1 MVCDDRL
8 IAVGISHHTAN
19 VEDRERIAVA
29 PDLVPGILGRLRDDG
44 FSSEAILLSTC
55 NRTELY
61 TVPGSRGDVDRL
73 ARFLAESGGVT
84 DKSLAD
90 KIYKKRDQEAL
101 RHIFRVAS
109 SLDSLVLGEPQIVG
123 QMKTALRL
131 AQKSNAAGPMLHR
144 VMDHALRVSKRV
156 RTETD
161 ISREAVSV
169 GRAGV
174 ELAKQVLGTLEGRSA
189 LLVGAGEHGKI
200 VARALVD
207 FGLDEIVVAN
217 RTFERAAALADMFN
231 GSAIPL
237 QEVDRYLPRV
247 DIVLCS
253 TGAGRNLISRDDVTA
268 GLSKRRG
275 RSLVMIDLAVP
286 RNIDPSV
293 NELSGVFR
301 FDIDDLATFA
311 GRGQAARRD
320 AAQVAEGI
328 VEEATELHWRQLMG
342 EQVNREL
349 GRIVHG
355 AEQIRQ
361 SEVER
366 VLTVLE
372 GLPAD
377 QRGAVEAMTRAIV
390 KKVLHQPLRQ
400 VRDWAEQGDIGQAKT
415 IFTAFGAEAEDDD

>member
-1 MVCDDRL
+1 
-8 IAVGISHHTAN
+8 
-19 VEDRERIAVA
+19 
-29 PDLVPGILGRLRDDG
+29 
-44 FSSEAILLSTC
+44 
-55 NRTELY
+55 
-61 TVPGSRGDVDRL
+61 
-73 ARFLAESGGVT
+73 
-84 DKSLAD
+84 
-90 KIYKKRDQEAL
+90 
-101 RHIFRVAS
+101 
-109 SLDSLVLGEPQIVG
+109 
-123 QMKTALRL
+123 
-131 AQKSNAAGPMLHR
+131 
-144 VMDHALRVSKRV
+144 
-156 RTETD
+156 
-161 ISREAVSV
+161 
-169 GRAGV
+169 
-174 ELAKQVLGTLEGRSA
+174 
-189 LLVGAGEHGKI
+189 
-200 VARALVD
+200 
-207 FGLDEIVVAN
+207 
-217 RTFERAAALADMFN
+217 
-231 GSAIPL
+231 
-237 QEVDRYLPRV
+237 
-247 DIVLCS
+247 
-253 TGAGRNLISRDDVTA
+253 
-268 GLSKRRG
+268 
-275 RSLVMIDLAVP
+275 MIDLAVP

-366 VLTVLE
+366 ILTVLE

>member
-366 VLTVLE
+366 ILTVLE